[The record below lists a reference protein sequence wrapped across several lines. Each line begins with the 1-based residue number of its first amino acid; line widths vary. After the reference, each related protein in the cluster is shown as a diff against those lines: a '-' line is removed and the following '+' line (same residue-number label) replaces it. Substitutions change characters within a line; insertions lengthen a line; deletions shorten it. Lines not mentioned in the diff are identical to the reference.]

1 MSFPIHPLSEI
12 FPLMAKHE
20 YDALKA
26 DIGKN
31 GLQCPILLYQGKIL
45 DGRNRYNACLDT
57 GTEPK
62 FDHYKGLNP
71 EAYVLSVNINRRQLT
86 KAQASLV
93 AARIAGKPEGRPGK
107 NSANLYSL
115 EEAADLLRVSRRN
128 VAAAKDFL
136 AKADPALVKLVEEAG
151 SKLSLDAAYL
161 VSDLMVEEQQELAR
175 QGVKA
180 VKEKAAELR
189 RPPPP
194 PQDQRLLVSGPSSI
208 GQLKSIAI
216 GSIQQM
222 RQAAFVDS
230 SSTAALDAVIAECEK
245 LKREISNRGVNSRV

>member
-26 DIGKN
+26 DIDKN

-62 FDHYKGLNP
+62 FDHYKGRNP

-93 AARIAGKPEGRPGK
+93 AARIADKPEGRPGK

-161 VSDLMVEEQQELAR
+161 VSDLVVVEQQELAS

-180 VKEKAAELR
+180 VKVKAAELR
-189 RPPPP
+189 NPPP

-208 GQLKSIAI
+208 VELKSNII
-216 GSIQQM
+216 GKIQQM
-222 RQAAFVDS
+222 RQSAFVDTT
-230 SSTAALDAVIAECEK
+230 STAALDAVIAECEK